1 LATSNSSL
9 WRIEQGRALN
19 SLLLALQRLAQ
30 LQRQSLDRHELA
42 ASLALVGTMTLN
54 PIQTLKNLKSKLNWK
69 TVQWL
74 SSTLTDPSHLPCL
87 AFNLQ
92 GECRVLRSFNSQSQW
107 VFEGADGETTH
118 HSLASFTL
126 AKINFKLP
134 FDRSISPVWRLIKLE
149 VLKHKGTLIDVC
161 LSGVMLNFIA
171 LGISFYS
178 MQIYDRVV
186 PTGASATLW
195 VLSLGVFGAIVFE
208 WLAKTLRSDLNEK
221 IIEAVD
227 QRLGREV
234 FLRLLNVRL
243 DKLPSSVGS
252 LAGQL
257 KAYESVRTFL
267 TSSATQLLIDAPFAI
282 VFAFTLMAVAGWL
295 ALIPVVFLLLSAWT
309 GLRGLREIENRSHQV
324 ALANMRKTG
333 LLVEA
338 IEGAETLKSG
348 QGGWRQLSLWQNIS
362 DTARGEE
369 LRLRHISESSQ
380 HQLQALQQLAYV
392 AMVATGALM
401 VAKGELS
408 MGSLIACSI
417 LSSRILQ
424 PIAALPSQLIQWGFC
439 KSALQ
444 GLDQIW
450 HLPDDHHGQSP
461 VVLDAVQGHYALK
474 EVVYGYGPQAA
485 LKVAKLNIR
494 GGEKIGVL
502 GPIGAGKTTLLR
514 LLSGMYKPQVGD
526 ITLDG
531 VDLAF
536 IAKPLLAEQL
546 GYLQQEGR
554 LFEGT
559 LRDNL
564 LVGMTDPGDEILKAV
579 ALQTGLQ
586 HAVLANHPLGFDLP
600 IQEGGQGLSG
610 GQRQLVNLT
619 RVFLR
624 RPRIWLM
631 DEPTAAMDRQ
641 LADHV
646 TNALKQALRP
656 QDTLVLVTH
665 KPEMLTLVDR
675 LVVIAKHE
683 IFLDGPKE
691 QVIRQL
697 QT

>member
-1 LATSNSSL
+1 MSS
-9 WRIEQGRALN
+9 IQQ
-19 SLLLALQRLAQ
+19 ALQRLAL
-30 LQRQSLDRHELA
+30 LQRQSLDRHALA
-42 ASLALVGTMTLN
+42 ASLEQVDAMALLPNKTLN
-54 PIQTLKNLKSKLNWK
+54 HLKKKLNWK
-69 TVQWL
+69 SVQWL
-74 SSTLTDPSHLPCL
+74 GLTTIDPSHLPCL
-87 AFNLQ
+87 AFDPQ
-92 GECRVLRSFNSQSQW
+92 GECRVLRSFNSQAQW
-107 VFEGADGETTH
+107 VLEGADGETTH
-118 HSLASFTL
+118 HSLAKFTL
-126 AKINFKLP
+126 AKINFTVP
-134 FDRSISPVWRLIKLE
+134 FERSTSPVWRLITLE
-149 VLKHKGTLIDVC
+149 VQKHKSTLVDVC
-161 LSGVMLNFIA
+161 LSGVMLNFVA

-234 FLRLLNVRL
+234 FMRLLNVRL
-243 DKLPSSVGS
+243 DKLPNSVGS

-267 TSSATQLLIDAPFAI
+267 TNSATQMLIDAPFAI
-282 VFAFTLMAVAGWL
+282 VFTFTLMAVAGWL
-295 ALIPVVFLLLSAWT
+295 ALIPVVFLVLSIAT
-309 GLRGLREIENRSHQV
+309 GLKGLREIENRSHQV

-362 DTARGEE
+362 DTARTEE
-369 LRLRHISESSQ
+369 LRLRSISESSQ

-392 AMVATGALM
+392 AMVAVGALM

-408 MGSLIACSI
+408 MGSLIACTI

-450 HLPDDHHGQSP
+450 HLPDDHHGQAP
-461 VVLDAVQGHYALK
+461 VVLQSVQGHFALK

-485 LKVAKLNIR
+485 LKISKLNISS
-494 GGEKIGVL
+494 GEKIGIL

-531 VDLAF
+531 VDLTF

-564 LVGMTDPGDEILKAV
+564 LVGMTDPGDDILKGV
-579 ALQTGLQ
+579 SVQTGLH

-646 TNALKQALRP
+646 TNAFKQALRP

-665 KPEMLTLVDR
+665 KPEMLSLVDR

-683 IFLDGPKE
+683 VLLDGPKE
-691 QVIRQL
+691 QVLRQL
-697 QT
+697 QA

>member
-1 LATSNSSL
+1 MATSNSSL

-295 ALIPVVFLLLSAWT
+295 ALIPVVFLLLSVWA

>member
-1 LATSNSSL
+1 
-9 WRIEQGRALN
+9 
-19 SLLLALQRLAQ
+19 
-30 LQRQSLDRHELA
+30 
-42 ASLALVGTMTLN
+42 
-54 PIQTLKNLKSKLNWK
+54 
-69 TVQWL
+69 
-74 SSTLTDPSHLPCL
+74 
-87 AFNLQ
+87 
-92 GECRVLRSFNSQSQW
+92 
-107 VFEGADGETTH
+107 VFEGANGETSH
-118 HSLASFTL
+118 HSLAQFWL
-126 AKINFKLP
+126 AKINFNLP
-134 FDRSISPVWRLIKLE
+134 FDRSTSPVWRLIKLE
-149 VLKHKGTLIDVC
+149 VQKHKSTLIDVC
-161 LSGVMLNFIA
+161 LSGVMLNLIA

-178 MQIYDRVV
+178 MQIYDRVI
-186 PTGASATLW
+186 PTGASATLY
-195 VLSLGVFGAIVFE
+195 VLSLGVVGAIVFE
-208 WLAKTLRSDLNEK
+208 WLAKTLRSNLNEK

-243 DKLPSSVGS
+243 DKLPNSVGS
-252 LAGQL
+252 LAGQV
-257 KAYESVRTFL
+257 KAYESVRAFL
-267 TSSATQLLIDAPFAI
+267 TSSATQMLIDAPFAI
-282 VFAFTLMAVAGWL
+282 VFTLTLMAVAGWL
-295 ALIPVVFLLLSAWT
+295 ALIPVVFLLLSVWT

-362 DTARGEE
+362 DAAREEE

-380 HQLQALQQLAYV
+380 HQLQVLQQLAYV
-392 AMVATGALM
+392 AMVAIGALM

-439 KSALQ
+439 KSALT

-450 HLPDDHHGQSP
+450 HLPDDHQGQPP
-461 VVLDAVQGHYALK
+461 VVLESVQGHFALK
-474 EVVYGYGPQAA
+474 EVVYGYGPLAA
-485 LKVAKLNIR
+485 LKVAKLNISS
-494 GGEKIGVL
+494 GEKIGIL

-514 LLSGMYKPQVGD
+514 LLSGMYKPQLGE

-531 VDLAF
+531 VDLAY

-554 LFEGT
+554 LFAGT

-564 LVGMTDPGDEILKAV
+564 LVGMTDPGDEILKGV
-579 ALQTGLQ
+579 ALQTGLH

-646 TNALKQALRP
+646 THAFKQALRP

-683 IFLDGPKE
+683 VLLDGPKE
-691 QVIRQL
+691 QVLRQL
-697 QT
+697 HA

>member
-1 LATSNSSL
+1 MH
-9 WRIEQGRALN
+9 WLN
-19 SLLLALQRLAQ
+19 S
-30 LQRQSLDRHELA
+30 D
-42 ASLALVGTMTLN
+42 N
-54 PIQTLKNLKSKLNWK
+54 I
-69 TVQWL
+69 
-74 SSTLTDPSHLPCL
+74 DPSELPCL
-87 AFNLQ
+87 ALDTQ
-92 GECRVLRSFNSQSQW
+92 GGWRVLRSFNSQAQW

-118 HSLASFTL
+118 HSLAQFWL
-126 AKINFKLP
+126 AKINFNLP
-134 FDRSISPVWRLIKLE
+134 FDRSTSPVWRLIKLE
-149 VLKHKGTLIDVC
+149 VQKHKSTLIDVC
-161 LSGVMLNFIA
+161 LSGVMLNLIA

-178 MQIYDRVV
+178 MQIYDRVI
-186 PTGASATLW
+186 PTGASATLY
-195 VLSLGVFGAIVFE
+195 VLSLGVVGAIVFE
-208 WLAKTLRSDLNEK
+208 WLAKTLRSNLNEK

-243 DKLPSSVGS
+243 DKLPNSVGS

-257 KAYESVRTFL
+257 KAYESVRAFL
-267 TSSATQLLIDAPFAI
+267 TSSATQMLIDAPFAI
-282 VFAFTLMAVAGWL
+282 VFTLTLMAVAGWL
-295 ALIPVVFLLLSAWT
+295 ALIPFVFLLLSVWT

-362 DTARGEE
+362 DAAREEE

-392 AMVATGALM
+392 AMVAIGALM
-401 VAKGELS
+401 VTKGELS

-439 KSALQ
+439 KSALT

-450 HLPDDHHGQSP
+450 HLPDDHQGQPP
-461 VVLDAVQGHYALK
+461 VVLESVQGHFALK
-474 EVVYGYGPQAA
+474 EVVYGYGPLAA
-485 LKVAKLNIR
+485 LKVAKLNISS
-494 GGEKIGVL
+494 GEKIGIL

-514 LLSGMYKPQVGD
+514 LLSGMYKPQLGE

-531 VDLAF
+531 VDLAC

-554 LFEGT
+554 LFAGT

-564 LVGMTDPGDEILKAV
+564 LVGMTDPGDEILKGV
-579 ALQTGLQ
+579 ALQTGLH
-586 HAVLANHPLGFDLP
+586 HAVLVNHPLGFDMP

-646 TNALKQALRP
+646 TNAFKQALRP

-683 IFLDGPKE
+683 VLLDGPKE
-691 QVIRQL
+691 QVLRQL
-697 QT
+697 HA

>member
-1 LATSNSSL
+1 
-9 WRIEQGRALN
+9 
-19 SLLLALQRLAQ
+19 
-30 LQRQSLDRHELA
+30 
-42 ASLALVGTMTLN
+42 
-54 PIQTLKNLKSKLNWK
+54 LNWK
-69 TVQWL
+69 SIHWL
-74 SSTLTDPSHLPCL
+74 NSDNIDPSQLPCL
-87 AFNLQ
+87 ALDTQ
-92 GECRVLRSFNSQSQW
+92 GGWRVLRSFNSQAQW
-107 VFEGADGETTH
+107 VFEGVDGETTH
-118 HSLASFTL
+118 HSLAQFWL
-126 AKINFKLP
+126 VKINFNLP
-134 FDRSISPVWRLIKLE
+134 FDRSTSPVWRLIKLE
-149 VLKHKGTLIDVC
+149 VQKHKSTLIDVC
-161 LSGVMLNFIA
+161 LSGVMLNLIA

-178 MQIYDRVV
+178 MQIYDRVI
-186 PTGASATLW
+186 PTGASATLY
-195 VLSLGVFGAIVFE
+195 VLSLGVVGAIVFE
-208 WLAKTLRSDLNEK
+208 WLAKTLRSNLNEK

-243 DKLPSSVGS
+243 DKLPNSVGS

-257 KAYESVRTFL
+257 KAYESVRAFL
-267 TSSATQLLIDAPFAI
+267 TSSATQMLIDAPFAI
-282 VFAFTLMAVAGWL
+282 VFTLTLMAVAGWL
-295 ALIPVVFLLLSAWT
+295 ALIPVVFLLLSVWT

-362 DTARGEE
+362 DAAREEE

-392 AMVATGALM
+392 AMVAIGALM
-401 VAKGELS
+401 VTKGELS

-439 KSALQ
+439 KSALT

-450 HLPDDHHGQSP
+450 HLPDDHQGQPP
-461 VVLDAVQGHYALK
+461 VVLESVQGHFALK
-474 EVVYGYGPQAA
+474 EVVYGYGPLAA
-485 LKVAKLNIR
+485 LKVAKLNISS
-494 GGEKIGVL
+494 GEKIGIL
-502 GPIGAGKTTLLR
+502 GPIGSGKTTLLR
-514 LLSGMYKPQVGD
+514 LLSGMYKPQLGE

-531 VDLAF
+531 VDLAC

-554 LFEGT
+554 LFAGT

-564 LVGMTDPGDEILKAV
+564 LVGMTDPGDEILKGV
-579 ALQTGLQ
+579 ALQTGLH
-586 HAVLANHPLGFDLP
+586 HAVLVNHPLGFDMP

-646 TNALKQALRP
+646 TNAFKQALRP

-683 IFLDGPKE
+683 VLLDGPKE

-697 QT
+697 HA

>member
-1 LATSNSSL
+1 MH
-9 WRIEQGRALN
+9 WLN
-19 SLLLALQRLAQ
+19 S
-30 LQRQSLDRHELA
+30 D
-42 ASLALVGTMTLN
+42 N
-54 PIQTLKNLKSKLNWK
+54 I
-69 TVQWL
+69 
-74 SSTLTDPSHLPCL
+74 DPSQLPCL
-87 AFNLQ
+87 ALDTQ
-92 GECRVLRSFNSQSQW
+92 GKWRVLRSFNSQAQW
-107 VFEGADGETTH
+107 VFEGVDGETTH
-118 HSLASFTL
+118 HSLAQFWL
-126 AKINFKLP
+126 AKINFNLP
-134 FDRSISPVWRLIKLE
+134 FDRSTSPVWRLIKLE
-149 VLKHKGTLIDVC
+149 VQKHKSTLIDVC
-161 LSGVMLNFIA
+161 LSGVMLNLIA

-178 MQIYDRVV
+178 MQIYDRVI
-186 PTGASATLW
+186 PTGASATLY
-195 VLSLGVFGAIVFE
+195 VLSLGVVGAIVFE
-208 WLAKTLRSDLNEK
+208 WLAKTLRSNLNEK

-243 DKLPSSVGS
+243 DKLPNSVGS
-252 LAGQL
+252 LAGQV
-257 KAYESVRTFL
+257 KAYESVRAFL
-267 TSSATQLLIDAPFAI
+267 TSSATQMLIDAPFAI
-282 VFAFTLMAVAGWL
+282 VFTLTLMAVAGWL
-295 ALIPVVFLLLSAWT
+295 ALIPVAFLLLSLWT

-362 DTARGEE
+362 DVAREEE

-380 HQLQALQQLAYV
+380 HQLQVLQQLAYV
-392 AMVATGALM
+392 AMVAIGALM

-439 KSALQ
+439 KSALT

-450 HLPDDHHGQSP
+450 HLPDDHQGQPP
-461 VVLDAVQGHYALK
+461 VVLESVQGHFALK
-474 EVVYGYGPQAA
+474 EVVYGYGPLAA
-485 LKVAKLNIR
+485 LKVAKLNISS
-494 GGEKIGVL
+494 GEKIGIL

-514 LLSGMYKPQVGD
+514 LLSGMYKPQLGE

-531 VDLAF
+531 VDLAY

-554 LFEGT
+554 LFAGT

-564 LVGMTDPGDEILKAV
+564 LVGMTDPGDEILKGV
-579 ALQTGLQ
+579 ALQTGLH

-646 TNALKQALRP
+646 THAFKQALRP

-683 IFLDGPKE
+683 VLLDGPKE
-691 QVIRQL
+691 QVLRQL
-697 QT
+697 HA

>member
-1 LATSNSSL
+1 
-9 WRIEQGRALN
+9 
-19 SLLLALQRLAQ
+19 
-30 LQRQSLDRHELA
+30 
-42 ASLALVGTMTLN
+42 
-54 PIQTLKNLKSKLNWK
+54 
-69 TVQWL
+69 
-74 SSTLTDPSHLPCL
+74 
-87 AFNLQ
+87 
-92 GECRVLRSFNSQSQW
+92 

-118 HSLASFTL
+118 HSLAQFWL
-126 AKINFKLP
+126 VKINFNLP
-134 FDRSISPVWRLIKLE
+134 FDRSTSPVWRLIKLE
-149 VLKHKGTLIDVC
+149 VQKHKSTLIDVC
-161 LSGVMLNFIA
+161 LSGVMLNLIA

-178 MQIYDRVV
+178 MQIYDRVI
-186 PTGASATLW
+186 PTGASATLY
-195 VLSLGVFGAIVFE
+195 VLSLGVVGAIVFE
-208 WLAKTLRSDLNEK
+208 WLAKTLRSNLNEK

-243 DKLPSSVGS
+243 DKLPNSVGS

-257 KAYESVRTFL
+257 KAYESVRAFL
-267 TSSATQLLIDAPFAI
+267 TSSATQMLIDAPFAI
-282 VFAFTLMAVAGWL
+282 VFTLTLMAVAGWL
-295 ALIPVVFLLLSAWT
+295 ALIPFVFLLLSVWT

-362 DTARGEE
+362 DAAREEE

-380 HQLQALQQLAYV
+380 HQLQVLQQLAYV
-392 AMVATGALM
+392 AMVAIGALM

-439 KSALQ
+439 KSALT

-450 HLPDDHHGQSP
+450 HLPDDHQGQPP
-461 VVLDAVQGHYALK
+461 VVLESVQGHFALK
-474 EVVYGYGPQAA
+474 EVVYGYGPLAA
-485 LKVAKLNIR
+485 LKVAKLNISS
-494 GGEKIGVL
+494 GEKIGIL

-514 LLSGMYKPQVGD
+514 LLSGMYKPQLGE

-531 VDLAF
+531 VDLTC

-554 LFEGT
+554 LFAGT

-564 LVGMTDPGDEILKAV
+564 LVGMTDPGDEILKGV
-579 ALQTGLQ
+579 ALQTGLH
-586 HAVLANHPLGFDLP
+586 HAVLVNHPLGFDMP

-646 TNALKQALRP
+646 TNAFKQALRP

-683 IFLDGPKE
+683 VLLDGPKE

-697 QT
+697 HA

>member
-1 LATSNSSL
+1 M
-9 WRIEQGRALN
+9 N
-19 SLLLALQRLAQ
+19 SLLPALQRLAF
-30 LQRQSLDRHELA
+30 LQRQSLDKHALLA
-42 ASLALVGTMTLN
+42 TLESHK
-54 PIQTLKNLKSKLNWK
+54 PAVPTPLKTLSHLKSQLGW
-69 TVQWL
+69 TSVQWL
-74 SSTLTDPSHLPCL
+74 NNKHTDPSALPCL
-87 AFNLQ
+87 AVDHQ
-92 GECRVLRSFNSQSQW
+92 GEWRVVKSFNAQAQW
-107 VFEGADGETTH
+107 VFEGAEGETTH
-118 HSLASFTL
+118 HGLGQFAL
-126 AKINFKLP
+126 AKVNFRMP
-134 FDRSISPVWRLIKLE
+134 FERSSSPVWHLIKLE
-149 VLKHKGTLIDVC
+149 VLKHKGPLVDAC
-161 LSGVMLNFIA
+161 LNGVMLNVLA
-171 LGISFYS
+171 LAISFYS

-195 VLSLGVFGAIVFE
+195 VLSLGVLGAIGFE
-208 WLAKTLRSDLNEK
+208 WLARTLRSHQNEK

-227 QRLGREV
+227 QQLGREV
-234 FLRLLNVRL
+234 FRRLLNVRL
-243 DKLPSSVGS
+243 DKLPNSVGS
-252 LAGQL
+252 LASQL
-257 KAYESVRTFL
+257 KAYESVRAFL
-267 TSSATQLLIDAPFAI
+267 TSAATQMLIDAPFAF
-282 VFAFTLMAVAGWL
+282 VFTLTLVAIAGWL
-295 ALIPVVFLLLSAWT
+295 ALVPLLFLALSVWT
-309 GLRGLREIENRSHQV
+309 GLRGLQEIESRSHQV
-324 ALANMRKTG
+324 AQANMRKTG

-348 QGGWRQLSLWQNIS
+348 QGGWRQLSSWQSIS
-362 DTARGEE
+362 DMARGEE
-369 LRLRHISESSQ
+369 LRLRRISESAQ
-380 HQLQALQQLAYV
+380 HHLQAYQQIAYV
-392 AMVATGALM
+392 ALVATGALL

-424 PIAALPSQLIQWGFC
+424 PIAALPSQLIQWGHC

-450 HLPDDHHGQSP
+450 QLPDDHHGQPP
-461 VVLDAVQGHYALK
+461 VVMQAVQGHFALK
-474 EVVYGYGPQAA
+474 DVVYGYGPQAA
-485 LKVAKLNIR
+485 LKVAQLNIR
-494 GGEKIGVL
+494 SGEKIGIL

-514 LLSGMYKPQVGD
+514 LLSGMYKPQVGE
-526 ITLDG
+526 IKLDG
-531 VDLAF
+531 VDIAF

-564 LVGMTDPGDEILKAV
+564 LVGMTDPGDEILLGV
-579 ALQTGLQ
+579 AQQTGLH

-641 LADHV
+641 LAEHV
-646 TNALKQALRP
+646 TNAFKQALRP

-675 LVVIAKHE
+675 LVVIAKQE
-683 IFLDGPKE
+683 VLLDGPKE
-691 QVIRQL
+691 QVLRQL
-697 QT
+697 QA

>member
-1 LATSNSSL
+1 MSSIL
-9 WRIEQGRALN
+9 Q
-19 SLLLALQRLAQ
+19 ALQRLAL
-30 LQRQSLDRHELA
+30 LQRQSLDRHALA
-42 ASLALVGTMTLN
+42 ASLDQVDAMALLPNKTLHH
-54 PIQTLKNLKSKLNWK
+54 LKKKLNWK
-69 TVQWL
+69 SVQWL
-74 SSTLTDPSHLPCL
+74 GSAHIDPSHLPCL
-87 AFNLQ
+87 AFDPQ
-92 GECRVLRSFNSQSQW
+92 GECRVLRSFNSQAQW

-118 HSLASFTL
+118 HSLAKFTL
-126 AKINFKLP
+126 AKINFTVP
-134 FDRSISPVWRLIKLE
+134 FERSKSPVWRLITLE
-149 VLKHKGTLIDVC
+149 VQKHKSTLVDVG
-161 LSGVMLNFIA
+161 LSGVMLNFVA

-234 FLRLLNVRL
+234 FMRLLNVRL
-243 DKLPSSVGS
+243 DKLPNSVGS

-257 KAYESVRTFL
+257 KAYESVRAFL
-267 TSSATQLLIDAPFAI
+267 TNSATQMLIDAPFAI
-282 VFAFTLMAVAGWL
+282 VFTLTLMAVAGWL
-295 ALIPVVFLLLSAWT
+295 ALIPVVFLVLSIAT
-309 GLRGLREIENRSHQV
+309 GLKGLREIENRSHQV

-362 DTARGEE
+362 DTARTEE
-369 LRLRHISESSQ
+369 LRLRSISESSQ

-392 AMVATGALM
+392 AMVAVGALM

-408 MGSLIACSI
+408 MGSLIACTI

-450 HLPDDHHGQSP
+450 HLPDDHHGQTP
-461 VVLDAVQGHYALK
+461 VVLQSVQGHFALK

-485 LKVAKLNIR
+485 LKISKLNISS
-494 GGEKIGVL
+494 GEKIGIL

-564 LVGMTDPGDEILKAV
+564 LVGMTDPGDDVLKGV
-579 ALQTGLQ
+579 SVQTGLH

-646 TNALKQALRP
+646 TNAFKQALRP

-665 KPEMLTLVDR
+665 KPEMLSLVDR

-683 IFLDGPKE
+683 VLLDGPKE
-691 QVIRQL
+691 QVLRQL
-697 QT
+697 QA

>member
-1 LATSNSSL
+1 MH
-9 WRIEQGRALN
+9 WLN
-19 SLLLALQRLAQ
+19 S
-30 LQRQSLDRHELA
+30 D
-42 ASLALVGTMTLN
+42 N
-54 PIQTLKNLKSKLNWK
+54 I
-69 TVQWL
+69 
-74 SSTLTDPSHLPCL
+74 DPSELPCL
-87 AFNLQ
+87 ALDTQ
-92 GECRVLRSFNSQSQW
+92 GKWRVLRSFNSQAQW
-107 VFEGADGETTH
+107 VFEGVDGETTH
-118 HSLASFTL
+118 HSLAQFWL
-126 AKINFKLP
+126 AKINFNLP
-134 FDRSISPVWRLIKLE
+134 FDRSTSPVWRLIKLE
-149 VLKHKGTLIDVC
+149 VQKHKSTLIDVC
-161 LSGVMLNFIA
+161 LSGVMLNLIA

-178 MQIYDRVV
+178 MQIYDRVI
-186 PTGASATLW
+186 PTGASATLY
-195 VLSLGVFGAIVFE
+195 VLSLGVVGAIVFE
-208 WLAKTLRSDLNEK
+208 WLAKTLRSNLNEK

-243 DKLPSSVGS
+243 DKLPNSVGS
-252 LAGQL
+252 LAGQV
-257 KAYESVRTFL
+257 KAYESVRAFL
-267 TSSATQLLIDAPFAI
+267 TSSATQMLIDAPFAI
-282 VFAFTLMAVAGWL
+282 VFTLTLMAVAGWL
-295 ALIPVVFLLLSAWT
+295 ALIPVVFLLLSVWT

-362 DTARGEE
+362 DAAREEE

-380 HQLQALQQLAYV
+380 HQLQVLQQLAYV
-392 AMVATGALM
+392 AMVAIGALM

-439 KSALQ
+439 KSALT

-450 HLPDDHHGQSP
+450 HLPDDHQGQPP
-461 VVLDAVQGHYALK
+461 VVLESVQGHFALK
-474 EVVYGYGPQAA
+474 EVVYGYGPLAA
-485 LKVAKLNIR
+485 LKVAKLNISS
-494 GGEKIGVL
+494 GEKIGIL

-514 LLSGMYKPQVGD
+514 LLSGMYKPQLGE

-531 VDLAF
+531 VDLAY

-554 LFEGT
+554 LFAGT

-564 LVGMTDPGDEILKAV
+564 LVGMTDPGDEILKGV
-579 ALQTGLQ
+579 ALQTGLH

-646 TNALKQALRP
+646 THAFKQALRP

-683 IFLDGPKE
+683 VLLDGPKE
-691 QVIRQL
+691 QVLRQL
-697 QT
+697 HA

>member
-1 LATSNSSL
+1 MH
-9 WRIEQGRALN
+9 WLN
-19 SLLLALQRLAQ
+19 S
-30 LQRQSLDRHELA
+30 D
-42 ASLALVGTMTLN
+42 N
-54 PIQTLKNLKSKLNWK
+54 I
-69 TVQWL
+69 
-74 SSTLTDPSHLPCL
+74 DPSELPCL
-87 AFNLQ
+87 ALDTQ
-92 GECRVLRSFNSQSQW
+92 GGWRVLRSFNSQAQW
-107 VFEGADGETTH
+107 VFEGVDGETSH
-118 HSLASFTL
+118 HSLAQFWL
-126 AKINFKLP
+126 AKINFNLP
-134 FDRSISPVWRLIKLE
+134 FDRSTSPVWRLIKLE
-149 VLKHKGTLIDVC
+149 VQKHKSTLIDVC
-161 LSGVMLNFIA
+161 LSGVMLNLIA

-178 MQIYDRVV
+178 MQIYDRVI
-186 PTGASATLW
+186 PTGASATLY
-195 VLSLGVFGAIVFE
+195 VLSLGVVGAIVFE
-208 WLAKTLRSDLNEK
+208 WLAKTLRSNLNEK

-243 DKLPSSVGS
+243 DKLPNSVGS

-257 KAYESVRTFL
+257 KAYESVRAFL
-267 TSSATQLLIDAPFAI
+267 TSSATQMLIDAPFAI
-282 VFAFTLMAVAGWL
+282 VFTLTLMAVAGWL
-295 ALIPVVFLLLSAWT
+295 ALIPFVFLLLSVWT

-362 DTARGEE
+362 DVAREEE

-380 HQLQALQQLAYV
+380 HQLQVLQQLAYV
-392 AMVATGALM
+392 AMVAIGALM

-439 KSALQ
+439 KSALT

-450 HLPDDHHGQSP
+450 HLPDDHQGQPP
-461 VVLDAVQGHYALK
+461 VVLESVQGHFALK
-474 EVVYGYGPQAA
+474 EVVYGYGPLAA
-485 LKVAKLNIR
+485 LKVAKLNISS
-494 GGEKIGVL
+494 GEKIGIL

-514 LLSGMYKPQVGD
+514 LLSGMYKPQLGE

-531 VDLAF
+531 VDLAY

-554 LFEGT
+554 LFAGT

-564 LVGMTDPGDEILKAV
+564 LVGMTDPGDEILKGV
-579 ALQTGLQ
+579 ALQTGLH

-646 TNALKQALRP
+646 THAFKQALRP

-683 IFLDGPKE
+683 VLLDGPKE
-691 QVIRQL
+691 QVLRQL
-697 QT
+697 HA

>member
-1 LATSNSSL
+1 
-9 WRIEQGRALN
+9 
-19 SLLLALQRLAQ
+19 
-30 LQRQSLDRHELA
+30 
-42 ASLALVGTMTLN
+42 
-54 PIQTLKNLKSKLNWK
+54 
-69 TVQWL
+69 
-74 SSTLTDPSHLPCL
+74 
-87 AFNLQ
+87 
-92 GECRVLRSFNSQSQW
+92 
-107 VFEGADGETTH
+107 VFEGVDGETTH
-118 HSLASFTL
+118 HSLAQFWL
-126 AKINFKLP
+126 VKINFNLP
-134 FDRSISPVWRLIKLE
+134 FDRSTSPVWRLIKLE
-149 VLKHKGTLIDVC
+149 VQKHKSTLIDVC
-161 LSGVMLNFIA
+161 LSGVMLNLIA

-178 MQIYDRVV
+178 MQIYDRVI
-186 PTGASATLW
+186 PTGASATLY
-195 VLSLGVFGAIVFE
+195 VLSLGVVGAIVFE
-208 WLAKTLRSDLNEK
+208 WLAKTLRSNLNEK

-243 DKLPSSVGS
+243 DKLPNSVGS
-252 LAGQL
+252 LAGQV
-257 KAYESVRTFL
+257 KAYESVRAFL
-267 TSSATQLLIDAPFAI
+267 TSSATQMLIDAPFAI
-282 VFAFTLMAVAGWL
+282 VFTLTLMAVAGWL
-295 ALIPVVFLLLSAWT
+295 ALIPVVFLLLSVWT

-362 DTARGEE
+362 DAAREEE

-380 HQLQALQQLAYV
+380 HQLQVLQQLAYV
-392 AMVATGALM
+392 AMVAIGALM

-439 KSALQ
+439 KSALT

-450 HLPDDHHGQSP
+450 HLPDDHQGQPP
-461 VVLDAVQGHYALK
+461 VVLESVQGHFALK
-474 EVVYGYGPQAA
+474 EVVYGYGPLAA
-485 LKVAKLNIR
+485 LKVAKLNISS
-494 GGEKIGVL
+494 GEKIGIL

-514 LLSGMYKPQVGD
+514 LLSGMYKPQLGE

-531 VDLAF
+531 VDLAY

-554 LFEGT
+554 LFAGT

-564 LVGMTDPGDEILKAV
+564 LVGMTDPGDEILKGV
-579 ALQTGLQ
+579 ALQTGLH

-646 TNALKQALRP
+646 THAFKQALRP

-683 IFLDGPKE
+683 VLLDGPKE
-691 QVIRQL
+691 QVLRQL
-697 QT
+697 HA

>member
-1 LATSNSSL
+1 
-9 WRIEQGRALN
+9 
-19 SLLLALQRLAQ
+19 
-30 LQRQSLDRHELA
+30 
-42 ASLALVGTMTLN
+42 M
-54 PIQTLKNLKSKLNWK
+54 
-69 TVQWL
+69 
-74 SSTLTDPSHLPCL
+74 
-87 AFNLQ
+87 
-92 GECRVLRSFNSQSQW
+92 
-107 VFEGADGETTH
+107 
-118 HSLASFTL
+118 
-126 AKINFKLP
+126 
-134 FDRSISPVWRLIKLE
+134 
-149 VLKHKGTLIDVC
+149 
-161 LSGVMLNFIA
+161 
-171 LGISFYS
+171 
-178 MQIYDRVV
+178 
-186 PTGASATLW
+186 
-195 VLSLGVFGAIVFE
+195 
-208 WLAKTLRSDLNEK
+208 
-221 IIEAVD
+221 
-227 QRLGREV
+227 
-234 FLRLLNVRL
+234 
-243 DKLPSSVGS
+243 
-252 LAGQL
+252 
-257 KAYESVRTFL
+257 
-267 TSSATQLLIDAPFAI
+267 LIDAPFAI
-282 VFAFTLMAVAGWL
+282 VFTLTLMAVAGWL
-295 ALIPVVFLLLSAWT
+295 ALIPVAFLLLSVWT

-324 ALANMRKTG
+324 SLANMRKTG

-362 DTARGEE
+362 DTARQEE
-369 LRLRHISESSQ
+369 LRLRHITESSQ

-424 PIAALPSQLIQWGFC
+424 PITALPSQLIQWGFC

-450 HLPDDHHGQSP
+450 HLPDDHHGQTP
-461 VVLDAVQGHYALK
+461 VALQSVQGHFALK

-485 LKVAKLNIR
+485 LKVAKLNISS
-494 GGEKIGVL
+494 GEKIGIL

-514 LLSGMYKPQVGD
+514 LLSGMYKPQAGD

-564 LVGMTDPGDEILKAV
+564 LVGISDPGDDILKGV
-579 ALQTGLQ
+579 ALQTGLH

-646 TNALKQALRP
+646 TNAFKQALRP

-683 IFLDGPKE
+683 VLLDGPKD
-691 QVIRQL
+691 QVLRQL
-697 QT
+697 HA

>member
-1 LATSNSSL
+1 MASS
-9 WRIEQGRALN
+9 IE
-19 SLLLALQRLAQ
+19 LLEA
-30 LQRQSLDRHELA
+30 
-42 ASLALVGTMTLN
+42 MTLT
-54 PIQTLKNLKSKLNWK
+54 PRKTLENLKSKLNWK
-69 TVQWL
+69 SVHWL
-74 SSTLTDPSHLPCL
+74 KSAKVDPSHLPCL
-87 AFNLQ
+87 ALDSL
-92 GECRVLRSFNSQSQW
+92 GEWRVLRSFNSQAQW

-118 HSLASFTL
+118 HSLLKFAL
-126 AKINFKLP
+126 VEINFNMP
-134 FDRSISPVWRLIKLE
+134 FERSTSPVWRLIKGE
-149 VLKHKGTLIDVC
+149 VQKHKSTLIDVC

-178 MQIYDRVV
+178 MQIYDRVI

-195 VLSLGVFGAIVFE
+195 VLSLGVVGAIVFE
-208 WLAKTLRSDLNEK
+208 WLAKSLRSDLNEK
-221 IIEAVD
+221 ITVAVD

-234 FLRLLNVRL
+234 FMRLLNVRL
-243 DKLPSSVGS
+243 DKLPNSVGS

-267 TSSATQLLIDAPFAI
+267 TSSATQMLIDAPFAI
-282 VFAFTLMAVAGWL
+282 VFTLTLMAVAGWL
-295 ALIPVVFLLLSAWT
+295 ALIPVAFLLLSVWT

-324 ALANMRKTG
+324 SLANMRKTG

-362 DTARGEE
+362 DTARQEE
-369 LRLRHISESSQ
+369 LRLRHITESSQ

-424 PIAALPSQLIQWGFC
+424 PITALPSQLIQWGFC

-450 HLPDDHHGQSP
+450 HLPDDHHGQTP
-461 VVLDAVQGHYALK
+461 VALQSVQGHFALK

-485 LKVAKLNIR
+485 LKVAKLNISS
-494 GGEKIGVL
+494 GEKIGIL

-514 LLSGMYKPQVGD
+514 LLSGMYKPQAGD

-564 LVGMTDPGDEILKAV
+564 LVGISDPGDDILKGV
-579 ALQTGLQ
+579 ALQTGLH

-646 TNALKQALRP
+646 TNAFKQALRP

-683 IFLDGPKE
+683 VLLDGPKD
-691 QVIRQL
+691 QVLRQL
-697 QT
+697 HA

>member
-1 LATSNSSL
+1 M
-9 WRIEQGRALN
+9 N
-19 SLLLALQRLAQ
+19 SLQAALQRLAQ
-30 LQRQSLDRHELA
+30 LQRQSLDKH
-42 ASLALVGTMTLN
+42 ALFACIDKAQTHSAQKTL
-54 PIQTLKNLKSKLNWK
+54 QLLKSQMNWK
-69 TVQWL
+69 SVQWL
-74 SSTLTDPSHLPCL
+74 NNASIDPSQLPCL
-87 AFNLQ
+87 AVDHE
-92 GECRVLRSFNSQSQW
+92 GTWRVLKSYNSQSQW
-107 VFEGADGETTH
+107 VLESAKGESTQH
-118 HSLASFTL
+118 HLSSLALVKVDFR
-126 AKINFKLP
+126 IP
-134 FDRSISPVWRLIKLE
+134 FERSSSPVWHLIKLE
-149 VLKHKGTLIDVC
+149 IQKHQSTLIDAS
-161 LSGVMLNFIA
+161 LNGVMLNFVA

-195 VLSLGVFGAIVFE
+195 VLSLGVLGAIAFE
-208 WLAKTLRSDLNEK
+208 WLARRLRSDLNEK

-227 QRLGREV
+227 QRLGRDV
-234 FLRLLNVRL
+234 FMRLLQIRM
-243 DKLPSSVGS
+243 DKLPTSVGS
-252 LAGQL
+252 LAGQI
-257 KAYESVRTFL
+257 KAYESVRAFL
-267 TSSATQLLIDAPFAI
+267 TGSATQMLIDAPFAL
-282 VFAFTLMAVAGWL
+282 VFTFALWTMAGWL
-295 ALIPVVFLLLSAWT
+295 ALIPAVFLLLSLMV
-309 GLRGLREIENRSHQV
+309 GLQGLREIEKRSHQV

-369 LRLRHISESSQ
+369 MRLRRISESAQ
-380 HQLQALQQLAYV
+380 HHLQALQQIAYV
-392 AMVATGALM
+392 VLVASGALM
-401 VAKGELS
+401 ISRGELS

-417 LSSRILQ
+417 LSNRILQ
-424 PIAALPSQLIQWGFC
+424 PIAALPSQLIQWGHC
-439 KSALQ
+439 QSALQ

-450 HLPDDHHGQSP
+450 QLPDDHHGQTP
-461 VVLDAVQGHYALK
+461 VVLDAVQGNYTLK
-474 EVVYGYGPQAA
+474 EVMYGYGQQAA
-485 LKVAKLNIR
+485 LKVNTLQIR
-494 GGEKIGVL
+494 NGEKIGIL

-514 LLSGMYKPQVGD
+514 LLSGMYKPQVGG

-564 LVGMTDPGDEILKAV
+564 LVGMTDPGDDILNGV
-579 ALQTGLQ
+579 ARQTGLH
-586 HAVLANHPLGFDLP
+586 HAVLANHPMGFDLP
-600 IQEGGQGLSG
+600 IQEGGHGLSG

-646 TNALKQALRP
+646 TRALQQALRP

-683 IFLDGPKE
+683 VLLDGPKE
-691 QVIRQL
+691 QVLRQL
-697 QT
+697 QA